1 MPGADQIQTRGH
13 RLLNLSEAGRVL
25 GLSARTIDRYLKT
38 GRLPMV
44 RLPGGHR
51 RVDTRDLDTLIANS
65 KTEAAR

>member
-25 GLSARTIDRYLKT
+25 GVSARTIDRYLKT
-38 GRLPMV
+38 GKIATV
-44 RLPGGHR
+44 RLPGNHR
-51 RVDTRDLDTLIANS
+51 RVDTRDLDQLIANS